1 MKNAS
6 RAMQLLGLLALVA
19 AAKAFRISNAVTRR
33 SALNMV
39 SGTASQVKAAMPTAE
54 EWLSICEPGL
64 KRATMAMFRAV
75 KEIAYKIRTASCDK
89 MACFNEFG

>member
-1 MKNAS
+1 
-6 RAMQLLGLLALVA
+6 MQVLSLLALVA
-19 AAKAFRISNAVTRR
+19 AARAFRISNAVTRR
-33 SALNMV
+33 SSLSMV